1 MLGLL
6 FALLCLFVFI
16 SSHANNWRLSN
27 EFIIVGPGTSKM
39 GLFSQQSF
47 RPFHKTFFKDFSSR
61 FINFICKRHEK
72 YRKLSA
78 WDNNNYTLLLEFELT
93 AIIIINSTGFNP
105 VWEETITFT
114 LTFPNLAIFRFVVWD
129 EDPVGRDFIGQ
140 VTMPFPSIMEGMNF
154 KKLSC
159 CNTGE

>member
-1 MLGLL
+1 MLALL
-6 FALLCLFVFI
+6 FTLLCLFVFI
-16 SSHANNWRLSN
+16 SFHANNWRLSN

-61 FINFICKRHEK
+61 FINFICERHEK
-72 YRKLSA
+72 YLVPELVTMTR
-78 WDNNNYTLLLEFELT
+78 YLLEFELT

-140 VTMPFPSIMEGMNF
+140 VTLPFPSIMEGMNF

>member
-1 MLGLL
+1 MRSTENLVPEL
-6 FALLCLFVFI
+6 VTMT
-16 SSHANNWRLSN
+16 R
-27 EFIIVGPGTSKM
+27 
-39 GLFSQQSF
+39 
-47 RPFHKTFFKDFSSR
+47 
-61 FINFICKRHEK
+61 
-72 YRKLSA
+72 Y
-78 WDNNNYTLLLEFELT
+78 LLEFELT

-140 VTMPFPSIMEGMNF
+140 VTLPFLSIMEGMNF